1 MKILIYVNREKDKSD
16 VWLNGVVSFLQKRNV
31 EYETVFNKDLSAS
44 FKGDAILVLGGD
56 GTILG
61 LTDFCLKNSLSIIG
75 INAGK
80 MGFLTEFEPS
90 ETEKAI
96 DLFLNG
102 ELKADKR
109 ATLKA
114 AFNEK
119 VYFGLND
126 LVVERIFHGED
137 GASVIKLDVSVHQKK
152 VDVIRG
158 NGVIVAT
165 PTGSTAYS
173 LSSGG
178 SILAPRI
185 NAFSITPIAAH
196 SLTRRPIIYSSE
208 AECSV
213 SLTAGKQAGVIID
226 GKFIGKLA
234 ENQTVS
240 IYKSSRDLVFLRK
253 KEFNFYKRLSDKF
266 GKEENV

>member
-1 MKILIYVNREKDKSD
+1 MKILIYVNKDKDRLD
-16 VWLNGVVSFLQKRNV
+16 VWLNGTVAFLDKKGV
-31 EYETVFNKDLSAS
+31 EYQIIFDKDLSFY
-44 FKGDAILVLGGD
+44 FKGDALLVLGGD

-61 LTDFCLKNSLSIIG
+61 LTDFCLKNSLPIIG

-90 ETEKAI
+90 ETQTAI
-96 DLFLNG
+96 ELFTSG

-109 ATLKA
+109 ATFKA
-114 AFNEK
+114 AFNENI
-119 VYFGLND
+119 YFGLND
-126 LVVERIFHGED
+126 LAVERVFDGEN
-137 GASVIKLDVSVHQKK
+137 GASVVKLEVSVDGKK

-158 NGVIVAT
+158 NGVIVST

-196 SLTRRPIIYSSE
+196 SLTRRPIIYSSD

-213 SLTAGKQAGVIID
+213 SLVSGKHAGVFID
-226 GKFIGKLA
+226 GKYIGKLS

-240 IYKSSRDLVFLRK
+240 VYKSSRDIVFLRK

-266 GKEENV
+266 GKEENI